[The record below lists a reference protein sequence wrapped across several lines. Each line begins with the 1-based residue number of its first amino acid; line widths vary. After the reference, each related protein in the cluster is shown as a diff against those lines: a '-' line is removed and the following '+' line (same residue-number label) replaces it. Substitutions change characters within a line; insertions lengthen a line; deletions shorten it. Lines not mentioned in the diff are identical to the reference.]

1 MEPINLIVTALAG
14 GAAAGAKATTN
25 EAVKDAYKGLVSL
38 VKKKFQGKST
48 AEMVLVEHKKE
59 PETWEA
65 PLKSQLKEVDANKDE
80 EIINA
85 AKKLMELVN
94 PKGSADGKYNIN
106 SHSVENSLF
115 GDKGTV
121 NNNYGVNP
129 FNK

>member
-1 MEPINLIVTALAG
+1 MEPINLIVTALAS

-38 VKKKFQGKST
+38 VKKRFQGKST

-59 PETWEA
+59 PKTWEA

-94 PKGSADGKYNIN
+94 PEGSADGTYNIN
-106 SHSVENSLF
+106 IGSAYGSATGNNA
-115 GDKGTV
+115 TV
-121 NNNYGVNP
+121 NNNYGG
-129 FNK
+129 